1 LRCLEKKLVAYE
13 ISAYLQPHGQKALRI
28 LLASQ
33 DLVAVYP
40 PHSTHRLQPLDISL
54 FAPLATRYSQELNQF
69 NKLKQR
75 KAFRK
80 SIINHFEK
88 PYLEDREFLTC
99 LYELRKILYVD
110 EDESD
115 EDSQAILFGN
125 FDSKDDDLMKEGLFR
140 RCMELIDD
148 YLDQTKGSD
157 QMDWIDEN
165 RASIKV

>member
-1 LRCLEKKLVAYE
+1 MSPDLLDHDE
-13 ISAYLQPHGQKALRI
+13 IPRRTLSHDME
-28 LLASQ
+28 SFF
-33 DLVAVYP
+33 AVIIWIATLNYDDDVFQ
-40 PHSTHRLQPLDISL
+40 SK
-54 FAPLATRYSQELNQF
+54 PLADVLNRNIAPRYIVTAKGYWF
-69 NKLKQR
+69 KQR

-125 FDSKDDDLMKEGLFR
+125 FDIKDDDLMKEGVFR

-148 YLDQTKGSD
+148 YLDQTKGID
-157 QMDWIDEN
+157 EMDWIDRN
-165 RASIKV
+165 RRA